1 MTVAELAVVFGLQPK
16 GWGEGENLVRRL
28 ASVARRLI
36 GIETVRSLTNMALGA
51 AKAATHT
58 LALAKQ
64 FGISSQA
71 VQEFGYVAQQ
81 TGSNINQFG
90 AALSQIER
98 NLVSFA
104 HGKGST
110 EARRAFELFGIS
122 QQMAADSLNRPDG
135 LKQIIFTM
143 ADRAKALGN
152 NMLVSG
158 SVMKIA
164 GRYAQGFA
172 ADLSNGSEGMRQMID
187 RIHQLGG
194 VVDDKQLQ
202 GLKAFDNSVTDL
214 KASFHGLV
222 MTTVAALAPALT
234 EAMKGL
240 AQWVVKNRDLI
251 GGALTIALKVVK
263 GLFEAIAAVVGYVGD
278 LIHRALG
285 GDGGAW
291 AILVGIAGVLT
302 GLILPALAAMV
313 APIVV
318 ALAPLIAFGAA
329 VALVAYGFIKLIGYL
344 PLLKKGVVD
353 AAHWVVQTARR
364 MWHELTDPIVD
375 AGEEIARLTRLV
387 MALFERMWTR
397 LKQFAFDAAQDI
409 TNTLHK
415 IPLIGKLADL
425 GEAIGGGAAD
435 NAFAE
440 ATVGGGGVD
449 HLKVG
454 PSANVR
460 PTANQSTTNH
470 TTINANIRV
479 DGSKD
484 PQKTAE
490 AIQEQI
496 DIWHRHAVGGV
507 GGGQ

>member
-1 MTVAELAVVFGLQPK
+1 MTVGELYVLFGLQPK
-16 GWGEGENLVRRL
+16 GWSEGENLVRRL
-28 ASVARRLI
+28 ASVARQYI
-36 GIETVRSLTNMALGA
+36 GIQAVRSLTNMALGA

-71 VQEFGYVAQQ
+71 VQEFGYVATQ

-90 AALSQIER
+90 AAMSQLER
-98 NLVSFA
+98 NLLSFA
-104 HGKGST
+104 HGKGSK
-110 EARRAFELFGIS
+110 EANRAFELFGIS
-122 QQMAADSLNRPDG
+122 QQMAADSLNKPDG
-135 LKQIIFTM
+135 LKQIIFQM

-172 ADLSNGSEGMRQMID
+172 ADLANGSEGMRQMID
-187 RIHQLGG
+187 HIHQLGG
-194 VVDDKQLQ
+194 VVDEKQLKD
-202 GLKAFDNSVTDL
+202 LKAFDNSVTDL

-234 EAMKGL
+234 SALKSA
-240 AQWVVKNRDLI
+240 AQWITKNRDLI
-251 GGALTIALKVVK
+251 SGALTAALLVVK
-263 GLFEAIAAVVGYVGD
+263 GLFEGIAAVVGYLGN

-302 GLILPALAAMV
+302 GLILPALVAMA

-329 VALVAYGFIKLIGYL
+329 VALVAYGVIELIKHWGDI
-344 PLLKKGVVD
+344 KKAVSD
-353 AAHWVVQTARR
+353 AASWVISMARR
-364 MWHELTDPIVD
+364 MWHEITDPIVD
-375 AGEEIARLTRLV
+375 AAEQIAQLTRAT
-387 MALFERMWTR
+387 MDMFERMWTR

-409 TNTLHK
+409 TNTIHK
-415 IPLIGKLADL
+415 IPLIGRLADL
-425 GEAIGGGAAD
+425 GEAIGGGVAD
-435 NAFAE
+435 NDFA
-440 ATVGGGGVD
+440 AAALAGGGVD
-449 HLKVG
+449 RIQVA
-454 PSANVR
+454 PTANVR
-460 PTANQSTTNH
+460 PTANQSTTHN
-470 TTINANIRV
+470 TTINANIKV

-484 PQKTAE
+484 PEKTAQ
-490 AIQEQI
+490 AIQEHL
-496 DIWHRHAVGGV
+496 DGWGRHAFGGV